1 MNEQQL
7 LQSALNEINSLRKQN
22 ELMAARLDVFD
33 NMMRLFHTT
42 PNFGSNGLMN
52 PDITYEISKYL
63 ETKK

>member
-42 PNFGSNGLMN
+42 PNFGSNGLN
-52 PDITYEISKYL
+52 AS
-63 ETKK
+63 